1 VEAVGDAKLEI
12 RLAEARAL
20 NAAAELDDEI
30 EVELAPQEF
39 GRIAA
44 QTAKQVILQR
54 VRDAERDAIYSEFI
68 DKEGKIVRG
77 VVHRIEKRNVIV
89 ELGKAEGVITERE
102 QIPGERYNPGDRV
115 RAYVLEVK
123 KTAKGPQ
130 ILLSRTHPGFLA
142 RLFEAEIPEIAEG
155 IVQVRAAAREAGERA
170 KVAVASTKRDVDP
183 IGACVGL
190 RGTRIQVV
198 SRELRGEKID
208 IVEWAAEPSTF
219 VARALSPAK
228 VSSVTVTERVDEG
241 EQASVLVVVPD
252 NQLSLAIGKRGQ
264 NARLAA
270 KLTGMRVDIKSE
282 GELEEERRR
291 DEEERATGREAIGS
305 FAGVG
310 PQMVDRLTEAGLF
323 SPARIV
329 RGGLEALEAV
339 PGLGDKK
346 AEAILQAAVD
356 WVAEHPPITEAE
368 LGADE
373 AMVEAAPADQG
384 GVDDGPRAEAG

>member
-1 VEAVGDAKLEI
+1 
-12 RLAEARAL
+12 
-20 NAAAELDDEI
+20 
-30 EVELAPQEF
+30 
-39 GRIAA
+39 
-44 QTAKQVILQR
+44 
-54 VRDAERDAIYSEFI
+54 
-68 DKEGKIVRG
+68 
-77 VVHRIEKRNVIV
+77 
-89 ELGKAEGVITERE
+89 
-102 QIPGERYNPGDRV
+102 
-115 RAYVLEVK
+115 
-123 KTAKGPQ
+123 
-130 ILLSRTHPGFLA
+130 
-142 RLFEAEIPEIAEG
+142 
-155 IVQVRAAAREAGERA
+155 
-170 KVAVASTKRDVDP
+170 
-183 IGACVGL
+183 
-190 RGTRIQVV
+190 
-198 SRELRGEKID
+198 
-208 IVEWAAEPSTF
+208 
-219 VARALSPAK
+219 
-228 VSSVTVTERVDEG
+228 VTVTERVDEG

-291 DEEERATGREAIGS
+291 DEEERATGREAIGT

-310 PQMVDRLTEAGLF
+310 PQMVDRLTEAGLY

-346 AEAILQAAVD
+346 AEAILQAAAD
-356 WVAEHPPITEAE
+356 WVAEHPPVTEAE